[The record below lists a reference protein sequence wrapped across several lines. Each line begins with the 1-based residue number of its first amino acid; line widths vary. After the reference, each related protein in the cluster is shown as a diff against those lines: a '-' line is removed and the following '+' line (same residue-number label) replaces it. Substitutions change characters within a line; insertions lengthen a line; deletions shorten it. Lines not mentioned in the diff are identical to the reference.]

1 MAKAALIVRA
11 AGKPDAVFEIV
22 SAETLIG
29 RAPTCGL
36 QLADESI
43 SREHSVVLADGGT
56 YLLEDLQSTNGIKV
70 NGKRVRSTELDHGD
84 EIEIGQTRLIF
95 RRDPHPTTRDVTAQI
110 VELMEHRCAARCA
123 DVDGVRAGVRD
134 ASSVKRERR
143 DRAVDRGEIGDRCGV
158 CNVRRRRR

>member
-1 MAKAALIVRA
+1 MARAALIVRA
-11 AGKPDAVFEIV
+11 AGKPDVVFEIV

-95 RRDPHPTTRDVTAQI
+95 RR
-110 VELMEHRCAARCA
+110 E
-123 DVDGVRAGVRD
+123 
-134 ASSVKRERR
+134 
-143 DRAVDRGEIGDRCGV
+143 
-158 CNVRRRRR
+158 